1 MQNTKGAIFDLD
13 GTLLDSMQMWMEI
26 DIRFLKEHGICATD
40 DYSQTVKTLGYRK
53 AAEYM
58 IERYHLPLSVDE
70 VVSRWGAMADEE
82 YATRIRLKEGAEEYI
97 RRLHKSGRKLA
108 IATALTL
115 SSVEF
120 ALRSNGIFELFESVT
135 MLHEV
140 SRGKG
145 FPDIYLLAAERL
157 SLKPDECVVYEDILE
172 GISGA
177 KAGGFLVCGV
187 YDDSSMYDWPKIQ
200 SVADH
205 AITSWHELL

>member
-13 GTLLDSMQMWMEI
+13 GTLLDSMKMWMEI
-26 DIRFLKEHGICATD
+26 DIRFLKEHGICATE
-40 DYSQTVKTLGYRK
+40 DYSQTVKTMGYRK
-53 AAEYM
+53 AAEYT
-58 IERYHLPLSVDE
+58 IERYHLRLSVDQ
-70 VVSRWGAMADEE
+70 VTARWSEMANEE
-82 YATRIRLKEGAEEYI
+82 YATRIRLKDGAEDYI
-97 RRLHKSGRKLA
+97 RHLYKSGRKLA

-120 ALRSNGIFELFESVT
+120 ALQNNGVLDLFESIT

-157 SLKPDECVVYEDILE
+157 SLKPNECVVYEDILE

-187 YDDSSMYDWPKIQ
+187 YDDSSMHDWPQIQ

>member
-1 MQNTKGAIFDLD
+1 MENKKGAIFDLD

-26 DIRFLKEHGICATD
+26 DIRFLKEHGICATE

-53 AAEYM
+53 AAEYT
-58 IERYHLPLSVDE
+58 IERYHMPLSVDE
-70 VVSRWGAMADEE
+70 VVSRWGAMANEE

-97 RRLHKSGRKLA
+97 RRLHKNGRKLA

-120 ALRSNGIFELFESVT
+120 ALRNNGIFELFESVT

-172 GISGA
+172 GIFGA

-187 YDDSSMYDWPKIQ
+187 YDDSSMHDWSQIQ
-200 SVADH
+200 SIADH
-205 AITSWHELL
+205 AITNWHELL

>member
-1 MQNTKGAIFDLD
+1 MENTKGAIFDLD
-13 GTLLDSMQMWMEI
+13 GTILDSMQMWMEI
-26 DIRFLKEHGICATD
+26 DIRFLQEHGICATEE
-40 DYSQTVKTLGYRK
+40 YSQTVKTLGYRK
-53 AAEYM
+53 AAEYT
-58 IERYHLPLSVDE
+58 IDRFQLPLSVNE

-82 YATRIRLKEGAEEYI
+82 YATRIRLKDGAEEYI

-120 ALRSNGIFELFESVT
+120 ALRNNGILDLFESIT

-157 SLKPDECVVYEDILE
+157 SLTPAECVVYEDILE

-187 YDDSSMYDWPKIQ
+187 YDDSSAHDWPQIM